1 MLSKPLDYIL
11 KWKGHVLKEEQ
22 SEAADRGELVPHPAA
37 CGESPVCWQTG
48 EEEEPRVF
56 QIKLCQSKVLM
67 WPLYE
72 EEMYAL
78 SFIHS
83 NKRPQVRSNHLHWL
97 FLLFALCYTWWTDL
111 CVGFFVDFFFFS
123 EEDYRWFTWFLLC
136 PLQYRWCRQGWGD
149 SIFILVRYPSTTQGT
164 ADVQPE
170 CKGDLAGLGI
180 LHKQVKQDTWWR
192 SRWRKT
198 ISAV

>member
-136 PLQYRWCRQGWGD
+136 LCSTDDADRAGAIASLYLSGIHPQPKALLMYSLSAKVILQ
-149 SIFILVRYPSTTQGT
+149 
-164 ADVQPE
+164 A
-170 CKGDLAGLGI
+170 
-180 LHKQVKQDTWWR
+180 
-192 SRWRKT
+192 
-198 ISAV
+198 